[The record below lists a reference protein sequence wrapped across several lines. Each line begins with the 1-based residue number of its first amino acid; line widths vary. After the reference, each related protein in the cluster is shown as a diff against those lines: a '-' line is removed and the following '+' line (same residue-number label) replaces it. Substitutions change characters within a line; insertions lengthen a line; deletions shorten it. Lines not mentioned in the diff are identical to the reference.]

1 MSLQL
6 TLLYHQLLTTCP
18 INNYAILFENYCG
31 SNFIVPG
38 LNKVGET
45 IIL

>member
-1 MSLQL
+1 MSLQF
-6 TLLYHQLLTTCP
+6 TSLYHQSLTTCP
-18 INNYAILFENYCG
+18 IDNYAILFENYCVL
-31 SNFIVPG
+31 IVPG

>member
-6 TLLYHQLLTTCP
+6 TPLYHQSLTTCP
-18 INNYAILFENYCG
+18 IDNYAILFENYYG

-38 LNKVGET
+38 LNKVLEKQ
-45 IIL
+45 

>member
-6 TLLYHQLLTTCP
+6 TPLYYQSLTTCP
-18 INNYAILFENYCG
+18 IDNYAILFENYCG
-31 SNFIVPG
+31 SKFIVPS